1 MAGCNNPAPWVHPSN
16 GTIYIVCGNE
26 MKRAENISGPWSV
39 VTTFSHVG
47 GPAGAYEDPYLYT
60 DQHGWHLLYHVYT
73 TGGLQLSQSHELLV
87 PQSSHACSRLWYCC
101 VLVLRSQVKQRP
113 AQTPQSLRMH
123 SARTASSGSC
133 TQSHHMGPTLKSW
146 ETQMGSWSQL
156 VNGRSCSL
164 TRLAT

>member
-1 MAGCNNPAPWVHPSN
+1 MLSLLLTLLRLKSYLIISPIRRASNGAAYVVALVMAGCNNPAPWVHPSN

-26 MKRAENISGPWSV
+26 MKRAEHISGPWSV

-87 PQSSHACSRLWYCC
+87 PQSRTTLAHDCGTAVCWCC
-101 VLVLRSQVKQRP
+101 DRR
-113 AQTPQSLRMH
+113 
-123 SARTASSGSC
+123 
-133 TQSHHMGPTLKSW
+133 
-146 ETQMGSWSQL
+146 
-156 VNGRSCSL
+156 
-164 TRLAT
+164 